1 MLSEEEFRRR
11 ISENLFLLRTYYGY
25 TQQQIASFLRCER
38 STYTY
43 LEKGKTFLSVYH
55 LYILSSLYCLP
66 PEAMWS
72 ELQAIDISRLGE
84 NQGR

>member
-25 TQQQIASFLRCER
+25 TQQQIASFLGCER
-38 STYTY
+38 STYTH
-43 LEKGKTFLSVYH
+43 LERGKTLLSVYH
-55 LYILSSLYCLP
+55 LYVLSELYRLP

-72 ELQAIDISRLGE
+72 ELQAIDISRLRE
-84 NQGR
+84 KQGP

>member
-1 MLSEEEFRRR
+1 MLSEKEFRRR
-11 ISENLFLLRTYYGY
+11 ISANLHFLRTCYGY
-25 TQQQIASFLRCER
+25 TQQQIASFLGCER

-55 LYILSSLYCLP
+55 LYILSSLYRLP

-72 ELQAIDISRLGE
+72 ELQAIDISRLRDK
-84 NQGR
+84 QGR